1 VVDDMNALIAI
12 TAGALAGIGLWLAIG
27 AIVGWQ
33 LLPTRQQIAVKVDRL
48 QQTLTRFGLAAL
60 IAVAALVVTG
70 WPVAA
75 AFAAGGTVL
84 APRLLGGTR
93 ARQAAIDKTEA
104 IASWAESVRDTMAAA
119 AGLEEALTATAVAPP
134 AAIAPEV
141 RRLAERLRH
150 QRLTDALAA
159 FGEELDHPSSDL
171 VVAALTIAARME
183 AVDLGSLLS
192 RLAVSIRDDATM
204 RVKVEVGRQRLRTS
218 AKIILGSVAATVVML
233 MVLNRSYLDAY
244 DTALGQAM
252 LAVVGAVFAGGSWL
266 MAKMSDIDLPERF
279 VPRTTSDLRQGTS
292 R

>member
-1 VVDDMNALIAI
+1 MTTLIAL
-12 TAGALAGIGLWLAIG
+12 TTGALAGIGLWLVVG
-27 AIVGWQ
+27 ALVGWQ
-33 LLPTRQQIAVKVDRL
+33 ILPTRDQLAARAASL
-48 QQTLTRFGLAAL
+48 QQVLARFGLAAL
-60 IAVAALVVTG
+60 VALVVLVVTR

-75 AFAAGGTVL
+75 ALAGLGTVL
-84 APRLLGGTR
+84 APRLLGGSR
-93 ARQAAIDKTEA
+93 ARREAIDKTEA

-159 FGEELDHPSSDL
+159 FGDELDHPSSDL
-171 VVAALTIAARME
+171 VVAALTIAAKME
-183 AVDLGSLLS
+183 AADLGSLLS

-244 DTALGQAM
+244 DSLLGQAM
-252 LAVVGAVFAGGSWL
+252 LAVVGGVFAGGSWL

-279 VPRTTSDLRQGTS
+279 VPRTTSQVGQEAGR
-292 R
+292 

>member
-1 VVDDMNALIAI
+1 MTTLIAL
-12 TAGALAGIGLWLAIG
+12 TAGTLVGLGLWLT
-27 AIVGWQ
+27 VGSMLGWE
-33 LLPTRQQIAVKVDRL
+33 LLPTREQFAARARRL
-48 QQTLTRFGLAAL
+48 QAAATRSGLAGL
-60 IAVAALVVTG
+60 VAVVVLVVTG

-75 AFAAGGTVL
+75 LLAGVGTVV
-84 APRLLGGTR
+84 APRLVGGR
-93 ARQAAIDKTEA
+93 QARQAAIERTEA
-104 IASWAESVRDTMAAA
+104 IAAWAESVRDTMAAA
-119 AGLEEALTATAVAPP
+119 AGLEEALAATAVAPP

-141 RRLAERLRH
+141 RLLAERLRH
-150 QRLTDALAA
+150 QRLTDALAG
-159 FGEELDHPSSDL
+159 FGDDLDHPSSDL
-171 VVAALTIAARME
+171 VVAALTIAAKME
-183 AVDLGSLLS
+183 AADLGSLLS

-252 LAVVGAVFAGGSWL
+252 LAVVGAVFGGGSWL

-279 VPRTTSDLRQGTS
+279 VPRTPGGGRAG

>member
-1 VVDDMNALIAI
+1 MATLMSLL
-12 TAGALAGIGLWLAIG
+12 TGTLAGIGLWLALG
-27 AIVGWQ
+27 AMAGWQ
-33 LLPTRQQIAVKVDRL
+33 LLPTRRQLVARAERL
-48 QQTLTRFGLAAL
+48 QHATARFGLAVL
-60 IAVAALVVTG
+60 VALVVLAVTR

-75 AFAAGGTVL
+75 GLAGVAVVL
-84 APRLLGGTR
+84 APRLLGGSR

-134 AAIAPEV
+134 APIAPQV

-150 QRLTDALAA
+150 QRLIDALAR
-159 FGEELDHPSSDL
+159 FGDELDHPSSDL

-183 AVDLGSLLS
+183 AADLGGLLS

-244 DTALGQAM
+244 DTVTGQAM
-252 LAVVGAVFAGGSWL
+252 LGVVGAVFAGGSWL

-279 VPRTTSDLRQGTS
+279 VPRTEGRSGR
-292 R
+292 

>member
-1 VVDDMNALIAI
+1 MSALV
-12 TAGALAGIGLWLAIG
+12 ALLTGGLVGIGLWLAVG
-27 AIVGWQ
+27 AVAGWQ
-33 LLPTRQQIAVKVDRL
+33 LLPTRNQLAVKVDQA
-48 QQTLTRFGLAAL
+48 QQTLTRFGLAVL
-60 IAVAALVVTG
+60 IAVVVLMVTG

-75 AFAAGGTVL
+75 VFAAGGTVL
-84 APRLLGGTR
+84 APRLFGGSR

-150 QRLTDALAA
+150 QRLTDALVS

-183 AVDLGSLLS
+183 AADLGGLLS

-233 MVLNRSYLDAY
+233 MVLNRTYLDAY
-244 DTALGQAM
+244 DSLLGQAM
-252 LAVVGAVFAGGSWL
+252 LGVVGGVFAGGSWL
-266 MAKMSDIDLPERF
+266 MARMSDIDLPERF
-279 VPRTTSDLRQGTS
+279 VPRTTSDVGQGAS

>member
-1 VVDDMNALIAI
+1 MSALIALA
-12 TAGALAGIGLWLAIG
+12 AGSLVGIGLWLAIG

-33 LLPTRQQIAVKVDRL
+33 LTPSRAQIADQLERGR
-48 QQTLTRFGLAAL
+48 QALTRFGLAVL
-60 IAVAALVVTG
+60 IGVVVLVATG

-75 AFAAGGTVL
+75 VFAAGGTVL
-84 APRLLGGTR
+84 APRLLGGSR

-150 QRLTDALAA
+150 QRLTDALAR
-159 FGEELDHPSSDL
+159 FGDELDHPSSDL

-183 AVDLGSLLS
+183 AADLGSLLS

-218 AKIILGSVAATVVML
+218 AKIILGSVCATVVML
-233 MVLNRSYLDAY
+233 MVLNRTYLDAY
-244 DTALGQAM
+244 DTLTGQLM
-252 LAVVGAVFAGGSWL
+252 LAVVGGVFAGGSWL
-266 MAKMSDIDLPERF
+266 MARMSDIDLPERF
-279 VPRTTSDLRQGTS
+279 VPRTAGDVHQGAS

>member
-1 VVDDMNALIAI
+1 MTTLIALA
-12 TAGALAGIGLWLAIG
+12 AGALAGIGLWLFIG
-27 AIVGWQ
+27 ALAGWQ
-33 LLPTRQQIAVKVDRL
+33 LLPTRQQVAVRLERL
-48 QQTLTRFGLAAL
+48 QQATARFGLAVL
-60 IAVAALVVTG
+60 IAVVVLVVTR

-75 AFAAGGTVL
+75 VLAGLGTVL
-84 APRLLGGTR
+84 APRLLGGSR

-150 QRLTDALAA
+150 QRLTDALAS

-183 AVDLGSLLS
+183 AADLGSLLS

-244 DTALGQAM
+244 DSLLGQLM
-252 LAVVGAVFAGGSWL
+252 LAVVGGVFAGGSWL
-266 MAKMSDIDLPERF
+266 MARMSDIDLPERF
-279 VPRTTSDLRQGTS
+279 VPRTTSKAAQQGTG

>member
-1 VVDDMNALIAI
+1 MTTLVSLF
-12 TAGALAGIGLWLAIG
+12 AGALVGIGLWLAVG
-27 AIVGWQ
+27 ALAGWQ
-33 LLPTRQQIAVKVDRL
+33 LLPTREHLTVKMDQA
-48 QQTLTRFGLAAL
+48 QQTLARFGLAML
-60 IAVAALVVTG
+60 IAVVVLVVTG
-70 WPVAA
+70 WPIAA
-75 AFAAGGTVL
+75 VFAAGATVL
-84 APRLLGGTR
+84 APRLLGGSR
-93 ARQAAIDKTEA
+93 ARQNAIDKTEA

-150 QRLTDALAA
+150 QRLTDALAT

-171 VVAALTIAARME
+171 VVAALTIAAKME
-183 AVDLGSLLS
+183 AADLGSLLS

-233 MVLNRSYLDAY
+233 MVLNRTYLDAY
-244 DTALGQAM
+244 DTLLGQLM
-252 LAVVGAVFAGGSWL
+252 LGVVGGVFAGGSWL

-279 VPRTTSDLRQGTS
+279 VPRTTGDAHQGAS

>member
-1 VVDDMNALIAI
+1 MTTLIALA
-12 TAGALAGIGLWLAIG
+12 AGAAAGIGLWLAIG
-27 AIVGWQ
+27 ALAGWQ
-33 LLPTRQQIAVKVDRL
+33 LLPTRDQLAVRAARL
-48 QQTLTRFGLAAL
+48 QRTTARFGLAAL
-60 IAVAALVVTG
+60 IAVVVLLVTG

-75 AFAAGGTVL
+75 LLAGLGTVL
-84 APRLLGGTR
+84 APRLLGGR
-93 ARQAAIDKTEA
+93 LARQAAIDKTEA

-134 AAIAPEV
+134 KAIAPEV

-150 QRLTDALAA
+150 QRLTDALAS
-159 FGEELDHPSSDL
+159 FGDELDHPSSDL

-183 AVDLGSLLS
+183 AADLGSLLS

-244 DTALGQAM
+244 DTVLGQLM
-252 LAVVGAVFAGGSWL
+252 LAVVGGVFVGGSWL

-279 VPRTTSDLRQGTS
+279 VPRTASQVGQGAA

>member
-1 VVDDMNALIAI
+1 
-12 TAGALAGIGLWLAIG
+12 
-27 AIVGWQ
+27 
-33 LLPTRQQIAVKVDRL
+33 L
-48 QQTLTRFGLAAL
+48 QQTLARFGLAAL
-60 IAVAALVVTG
+60 AALAVLVVTR

-75 AFAAGGTVL
+75 VLAALGTVL
-84 APRLLGGTR
+84 APRLLGGSR

-159 FGEELDHPSSDL
+159 FGDELDHPSSDL
-171 VVAALTIAARME
+171 VVAALTIAAKME
-183 AVDLGSLLS
+183 AADLGSLLS

-244 DTALGQAM
+244 DSLLGQLM
-252 LAVVGAVFAGGSWL
+252 LAVVGGVFAGGSWL
-266 MAKMSDIDLPERF
+266 MARMSDIDLPERF
-279 VPRTTSDLRQGTS
+279 VPRTAGRMGQGAG

>member
-1 VVDDMNALIAI
+1 MTTLIALL
-12 TAGALAGIGLWLAIG
+12 TGVLTGIGLWLAIG
-27 AIVGWQ
+27 ALAGWQ
-33 LLPTRQQIAVKVDRL
+33 LLPTREQIAVKVDRL
-48 QQTLTRFGLAAL
+48 QQTLTRFGLAVL
-60 IAVAALVVTG
+60 IAVAVLVVTG

-75 AFAAGGTVL
+75 VFAGLGTVL
-84 APRLLGGTR
+84 APRLLGGKQ

-119 AGLEEALTATAVAPP
+119 AGLEEALTATAIAPP

-141 RRLAERLRH
+141 RRLSERLRH
-150 QRLTDALAA
+150 QRLTDALAS

-183 AVDLGSLLS
+183 AADLGSLLS

-244 DTALGQAM
+244 DTLLGQTM
-252 LAVVGAVFAGGSWL
+252 LAVVGGVFAGGSWL
-266 MAKMSDIDLPERF
+266 MARMSDIDLPERF
-279 VPRTTSDLRQGTS
+279 VPRTTSDLGQGAG

>member
-1 VVDDMNALIAI
+1 MTTLVALATGALVGIGMWLAV
-12 TAGALAGIGLWLAIG
+12 GALAGWEI
-27 AIVGWQ
+27 
-33 LLPTRQQIAVKVDRL
+33 LPTRDQLAARTARL
-48 QQTLTRFGLAAL
+48 QQATARFGLAML
-60 IAVAALVVTG
+60 IALVVLVVTR

-75 AFAAGGTVL
+75 ALAGLCTVL
-84 APRLLGGTR
+84 APRLLGGGR
-93 ARQAAIDKTEA
+93 ARRAAIAKTEA

-150 QRLTDALAA
+150 QRLTDALAT
-159 FGEELDHPSSDL
+159 FGDELDHPSSDL

-183 AVDLGSLLS
+183 AADLGSLLS

-244 DTALGQAM
+244 DTPFGQAM
-252 LAVVGAVFAGGSWL
+252 LGVVGAVFVGGSWL
-266 MAKMSDIDLPERF
+266 MAKMSHIDLPERF
-279 VPRTTSDLRQGTS
+279 VPRTISGRAG

>member
-1 VVDDMNALIAI
+1 MTTLIAVL
-12 TAGALAGIGLWLAIG
+12 TGALVGIGLWLAIG
-27 AIVGWQ
+27 AVVGWR
-33 LLPTRQQIAVKVDRL
+33 LLPTREHLAVEVGRL
-48 QQTLTRFGLAAL
+48 QQALARSGLAVL
-60 IAVAALVVTG
+60 VAVAVLVVTQ

-75 AFAAGGTVL
+75 AFAGVGTVL
-84 APRLLGGTR
+84 APRLLGGSR

-183 AVDLGSLLS
+183 AADLGSLLS

-233 MVLNRSYLDAY
+233 MVLNRTYLDAY
-244 DTALGQAM
+244 DTVLGQLM
-252 LAVVGAVFAGGSWL
+252 LAVVGGVFAGGSWL
-266 MAKMSDIDLPERF
+266 MARMSDIDLPERF
-279 VPRTTSDLRQGTS
+279 VPRAAGRVG

>member
-1 VVDDMNALIAI
+1 MTTLIALA
-12 TAGALAGIGLWLAIG
+12 AGALVGIGLWLAVG
-27 AIVGWQ
+27 ALAGWQ
-33 LLPTRQQIAVKVDRL
+33 LLPTRQQLAARAKQL
-48 QQTLTRFGLAAL
+48 QQATARFGLAAL
-60 IAVAALVVTG
+60 IAVVVLVVTG

-75 AFAAGGTVL
+75 VFAAGGTVL
-84 APRLLGGTR
+84 APLLLGGRHT
-93 ARQAAIDKTEA
+93 RQAAIDKTEA

-150 QRLTDALAA
+150 QRLTDALAS

-171 VVAALTIAARME
+171 VVAALTIAAKME
-183 AVDLGSLLS
+183 AADLGSLLS

-244 DTALGQAM
+244 DSLLGQAM
-252 LAVVGAVFAGGSWL
+252 LTVVGAVLAGGSWL

-279 VPRTTSDLRQGTS
+279 VPRSASHVSQGPG

>member
-1 VVDDMNALIAI
+1 MTTLLALL
-12 TAGALAGIGLWLAIG
+12 AGVLVGIGLWLALG

-33 LLPTRQQIAVKVDRL
+33 LLPTRRQLAVRLDRMQQAL
-48 QQTLTRFGLAAL
+48 ARFGLAAL
-60 IAVAALVVTG
+60 IAVVVLVVTG

-75 AFAAGGTVL
+75 ALAAVGTVL

-150 QRLTDALAA
+150 QRLTDALAI

-183 AVDLGSLLS
+183 AADLGSLLS

-244 DTALGQAM
+244 DSLLGQLM
-252 LAVVGAVFAGGSWL
+252 LAVVGGVFAGGSWL
-266 MAKMSDIDLPERF
+266 MAKMSDIELPERF
-279 VPRTTSDLRQGTS
+279 VPRTAARADR
-292 R
+292 

>member
-1 VVDDMNALIAI
+1 MTAVVSLL
-12 TAGALAGIGLWLAIG
+12 AGGLVGIGLWLAVG
-27 AIVGWQ
+27 AVAGWQ
-33 LLPTRQQIAVKVDRL
+33 LLPTREYLAVKVDQAL
-48 QQTLTRFGLAAL
+48 QTLTRFGLAVL
-60 IAVAALVVTG
+60 IAVVVLVVTG

-75 AFAAGGTVL
+75 VFAAGGTVL
-84 APRLLGGTR
+84 APRLLGGSR

-150 QRLTDALAA
+150 QRLTDALTT
-159 FGEELDHPSSDL
+159 FGDELDHPSSDL
-171 VVAALTIAARME
+171 VVAALTIAAKME
-183 AVDLGSLLS
+183 AADLGSLLS

-233 MVLNRSYLDAY
+233 MVLNRTYLDAY
-244 DTALGQAM
+244 DSLLGQLM
-252 LAVVGAVFAGGSWL
+252 LGVVGGVFAGGSWL
-266 MAKMSDIDLPERF
+266 MAKMSNIDLPERF
-279 VPRTTSDLRQGTS
+279 VPRTTTSDGQGAS

>member
-1 VVDDMNALIAI
+1 MGALVALLAGMLVGFGLWLVV
-12 TAGALAGIGLWLAIG
+12 GALAGWP
-27 AIVGWQ
+27 
-33 LLPTRQQIAVKVDRL
+33 LLPSRQQLAARAERL
-48 QQTLTRFGLAAL
+48 QAAAARFGLAAL
-60 IAVAALVVTG
+60 ATVVVLAVTQ

-75 AFAAGGTVL
+75 VLAGLGTVL
-84 APRLLGGTR
+84 APRLLGGSR

-134 AAIAPEV
+134 EAIAPEV

-150 QRLTDALAA
+150 QRLTDALAS
-159 FGEELDHPSSDL
+159 FGDELDHPSSDL

-183 AVDLGSLLS
+183 AADLGSLLS

-244 DTALGQAM
+244 DSLLGQAM
-252 LAVVGAVFAGGSWL
+252 LAVVGGVFVGGSWL
-266 MAKMSDIDLPERF
+266 MARMSDIDLPERF
-279 VPRTTSDLRQGTS
+279 VPRTAGRSGS
-292 R
+292 

>member
-1 VVDDMNALIAI
+1 MTTLVALA
-12 TAGALAGIGLWLAIG
+12 TGALVGIGLWLAVG
-27 AIVGWQ
+27 ALAGWEI
-33 LLPTRQQIAVKVDRL
+33 LPTRDQLAARTARL
-48 QQTLTRFGLAAL
+48 QQATARFGLAML
-60 IAVAALVVTG
+60 IALVVLVVTR

-75 AFAAGGTVL
+75 ALAGLCTVL
-84 APRLLGGTR
+84 APRLLGGGR
-93 ARQAAIDKTEA
+93 ARRAAIAKTEA

-150 QRLTDALAA
+150 QRLTDALTT
-159 FGEELDHPSSDL
+159 FGDELDHPSSDL

-183 AVDLGSLLS
+183 AADLGSLLS

-244 DTALGQAM
+244 DSVLGQLM

-266 MAKMSDIDLPERF
+266 MARMSDIDLPERF
-279 VPRTTSDLRQGTS
+279 VPRAAGRSVS

>member
-1 VVDDMNALIAI
+1 MTALIALL
-12 TAGALAGIGLWLAIG
+12 AGVSVGIGLWLALG

-33 LLPTRQQIAVKVDRL
+33 LLPTRRQLAVRLDRMQQAL
-48 QQTLTRFGLAAL
+48 ARFGLAAL
-60 IAVAALVVTG
+60 IAVVVLVVTG

-75 AFAAGGTVL
+75 ALAAVGTVL

-150 QRLTDALAA
+150 QRLTDALAI

-183 AVDLGSLLS
+183 AADLGSLLS

-218 AKIILGSVAATVVML
+218 AKIILGSVGATVVML
-233 MVLNRSYLDAY
+233 MILNRSYLDAY
-244 DTALGQAM
+244 DTLLGQLM
-252 LAVVGAVFAGGSWL
+252 LAVVGGVFAGGSWL

-279 VPRTTSDLRQGTS
+279 VPRTTSDLGQGAS

>member
-1 VVDDMNALIAI
+1 MTALIALL
-12 TAGALAGIGLWLAIG
+12 AGVLVGIGLWLALG

-33 LLPTRQQIAVKVDRL
+33 LLPTRRQLAVKLVRL
-48 QQTLTRFGLAAL
+48 QQTLARFGLAAL
-60 IAVAALVVTG
+60 IAVVVLVVTG

-75 AFAAGGTVL
+75 ALAAVGTVL

-150 QRLTDALAA
+150 QRLTDALAI

-183 AVDLGSLLS
+183 AADLGSLLS

-218 AKIILGSVAATVVML
+218 AKIILGSVGATVVML

-244 DTALGQAM
+244 DTLLGQLM
-252 LAVVGAVFAGGSWL
+252 LAVVGGVFAGGSWL

-279 VPRTTSDLRQGTS
+279 VPRTTSDLGQGAS

>member
-1 VVDDMNALIAI
+1 MSTLVAL
-12 TAGALAGIGLWLAIG
+12 LAGLIVGIGIWLTIG
-27 AIVGWQ
+27 GLAGWQ
-33 LLPTRQQIAVKVDRL
+33 LLPARSQLATTMARL
-48 QQTLTRFGLAAL
+48 QQTATRAGLAVLA
-60 IAVAALVVTG
+60 AVVVLVVTR

-75 AFAAGGTVL
+75 ALAGLGTAL
-84 APRLLGGTR
+84 APRLLGGGR
-93 ARQAAIDKTEA
+93 ARQDAIGKTEA

-134 AAIAPEV
+134 APIASAV
-141 RRLAERLRH
+141 QRLAERLRH

-159 FGEELDHPSSDL
+159 FGDELDHPSSDL

-183 AVDLGSLLS
+183 AADLGSLLS
-192 RLAVSIRDDATM
+192 RLAESIRDDATM

-244 DTALGQAM
+244 DSPAGQAV
-252 LAVVGAVFAGGSWL
+252 LAVVGGVFAGGSWL
-266 MAKMSDIDLPERF
+266 MARMSDIDLPERF
-279 VPRTTSDLRQGTS
+279 VPRTTGGPS

>member
-1 VVDDMNALIAI
+1 MSALIALA
-12 TAGALAGIGLWLAIG
+12 AGALVGVGLWLAVG
-27 AIVGWQ
+27 AVAGWQ
-33 LLPTRQQIAVKVDRL
+33 LLPTHEYLAVKVDQA
-48 QQTLTRFGLAAL
+48 QQTLTRFGLAVL
-60 IAVAALVVTG
+60 IAVVVLVVTG

-75 AFAAGGTVL
+75 VFAAGGTVL
-84 APRLLGGTR
+84 APRLVGGGR

-150 QRLTDALAA
+150 QRLTDALAS
-159 FGEELDHPSSDL
+159 FGDELDHPSSDL

-183 AVDLGSLLS
+183 AADLGSLLS

-233 MVLNRSYLDAY
+233 MVLNRTYLDAY
-244 DTALGQAM
+244 DSLLGQLM
-252 LAVVGAVFAGGSWL
+252 LGVVGGVFAGGSWL
-266 MAKMSDIDLPERF
+266 MARMSDIDLPERF
-279 VPRTTSDLRQGTS
+279 VPRTTTNVGQGAT